1 LPFKEKIKQL
11 KPLFGYSPNQTTYNG
26 FTREQKYQI
35 DCTNKLYFYKINN
48 AIPVINKEKWE
59 KDYQKS
65 RIFKKNLCMYPSID
79 FQKCL
84 QQKIEKEKSENQ
96 KNYFNTTVNSF
107 NNLFQK
113 TKFKNVKFYEPKEKI
128 NNDDNIDN
136 EHFNNGENEEE
147 KEKLFA
153 LYFIVD
159 ENTNK
164 KIKVDDCKKSD
175 NFLDI
180 FDKVCKVEN
189 SLNKDKIKMDEF
201 TIKGRKDGQEYIDS
215 NDTLE
220 GNRLAGNE
228 EIIIKIKKEEEQ

>member
-1 LPFKEKIKQL
+1 
-11 KPLFGYSPNQTTYNG
+11 
-26 FTREQKYQI
+26 
-35 DCTNKLYFYKINN
+35 
-48 AIPVINKEKWE
+48 
-59 KDYQKS
+59 
-65 RIFKKNLCMYPSID
+65 MYPSID
-79 FQKCL
+79 FQRCL

-96 KNYFNTTVNSF
+96 KNYFNTAVNRF

-136 EHFNNGENEEE
+136 EHFKNGENEEE
-147 KEKLFA
+147 NEKLFA

-164 KIKVDDCKKSD
+164 KIKIDDCKKSD

-180 FDKVCKVEN
+180 IDKVCK
-189 SLNKDKIKMDEF
+189 SGTGLNKDKIKMDEF

-220 GNRLAGNE
+220 GNRLTGDE
-228 EIIIKIKKEEEQ
+228 EIIIKIKNEEEQ